1 MSDLQNPMGAYPAQL
16 ARDIAD
22 SLEEKKGENILLL
35 DLTGICSFTDFF
47 VVCSANNER
56 TLRALAE
63 DIRTRMKAA
72 HSILPHHT
80 EGDAASGWVLLDYG
94 DVILHLFLA
103 TTRNYYRL
111 EDLWRNGKV
120 LLHMP

>member
-1 MSDLQNPMGAYPAQL
+1 MGAKPEQL

-22 SLEEKKGENILLL
+22 TLEEKKGENILVL
-35 DLTGICSFTDFF
+35 DLTEVCSFTDFF
-47 VVCSANNER
+47 VLCSTNNER
-56 TLRALAE
+56 TLRALSEAV
-63 DIRTRMKAA
+63 RTQTKAG
-72 HSILPHHT
+72 HSMLPHHT
-80 EGDAASGWVLLDYG
+80 EGDPSSGWILLDYG
-94 DVILHLFLA
+94 DVILHLFLT

>member
-1 MSDLQNPMGAYPAQL
+1 MPPKSEQL

-22 SLEEKKGENILLL
+22 TLEEKKGENILVL

-47 VVCSANNER
+47 VLCSASNER
-56 TLRALAE
+56 TLRSLGEAV
-63 DIRTRMKAA
+63 RTQTKAG
-72 HSILPHHT
+72 HSKLPLHT
-80 EGDAASGWVLLDYG
+80 EGDPSSGWILLDYG
-94 DVILHLFLA
+94 DVILHLFLT

-111 EDLWRNGKV
+111 EDLWRRGKV